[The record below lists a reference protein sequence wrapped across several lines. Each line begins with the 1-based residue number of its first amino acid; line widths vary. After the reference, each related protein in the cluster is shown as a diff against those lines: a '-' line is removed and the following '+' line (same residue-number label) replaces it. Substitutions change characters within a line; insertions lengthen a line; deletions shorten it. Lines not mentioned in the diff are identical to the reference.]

1 MTGVLSAVLM
11 ALTLEGVL
19 PGLVRV
25 RRPIPFVRYDRV
37 REPRA
42 RAHLRALGR
51 RLLEADEPPVSVAFG
66 EWHWSETWSGA
77 GSTGARLAFFQER

>member
-25 RRPIPFVRYDRV
+25 RRPIPFVRFDRV

-42 RAHLRALGR
+42 RADLHSLGR
-51 RLLEADEPPVSVAFG
+51 RLVEADELPVCAAFQ
-66 EWHWSETWSGA
+66 EWRRGETWSSA